1 MKPDMKSEAKLKMLE
16 RMKKMATE
24 MMGGEM
30 KNKLDGMKKVTVA
43 AEDTEGLKE
52 GLEKAEEIVEN
63 DPMEAMEEMMG
74 QDLDGDMEEGES
86 EEHKEAVMGEES
98 LSPEEIEQKIRELQ
112 AKLQSVKK

>member
-52 GLEKAEEIVEN
+52 GLEKAEELVEK
-63 DPMEAMEEMMG
+63 DPMEMMAEEMPGEEEMEES
-74 QDLDGDMEEGES
+74 ES
-86 EEHKEAVMGEES
+86 EMDEEV
-98 LSPEEIEQKIRELQ
+98 LSPEEIEQKIKELQ